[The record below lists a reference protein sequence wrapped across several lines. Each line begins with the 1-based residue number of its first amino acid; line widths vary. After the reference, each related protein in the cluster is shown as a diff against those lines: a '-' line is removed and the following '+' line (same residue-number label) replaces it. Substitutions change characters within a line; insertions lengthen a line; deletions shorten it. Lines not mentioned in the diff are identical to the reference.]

1 MTANSEQRHRYG
13 LVIRGRLVPWDGIE
27 RRYLCRRCR
36 HPVGRPY
43 ADPVTGELD
52 FTRTVCFGP
61 LEHEICEEGDLVPK
75 GQHDWQ
81 VEREQVEAVEV
92 RRSYGPPPERIAGL
106 YAEADFDG
114 FD

>member
-1 MTANSEQRHRYG
+1 MDAKSEQRHRYG

-36 HPVGRPY
+36 YPVGRPY

-92 RRSYGPPPERIAGL
+92 RRHYGPPPERTAGL